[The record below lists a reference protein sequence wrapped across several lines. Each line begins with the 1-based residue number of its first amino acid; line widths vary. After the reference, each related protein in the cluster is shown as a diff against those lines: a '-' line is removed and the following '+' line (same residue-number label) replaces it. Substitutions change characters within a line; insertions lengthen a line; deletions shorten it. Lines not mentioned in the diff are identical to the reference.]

1 MSEKPKGYQPTED
14 LKNPDPPSGG
24 SGLKDEEKVKEIVVF
39 AIRIQFENCT
49 TMDKWVKD
57 NGHGIFQTECD
68 REKAK
73 IEGELPEESELL
85 SILND
90 PEYQIRNKIVRWK
103 TWRKTIP
110 E

>member
-1 MSEKPKGYQPTED
+1 MSE
-14 LKNPDPPSGG
+14 
-24 SGLKDEEKVKEIVVF
+24 EEVKEIVVF

-49 TMDKWVKD
+49 AMDRWVKD

-73 IEGELPEESELL
+73 IEGELSEDSRIPFKLAESEYR
-85 SILND
+85 D
-90 PEYQIRNKIVRWK
+90 RNKIVRWK